1 MYTQFDKDV
10 AVDIRNDKE
19 LLMRMFWT
27 IFFLGSMLL
36 VGLDVR
42 ARRQSTTPNLTAPV
56 ADGDPT
62 GFPTP
67 KP

>member
-1 MYTQFDKDV
+1 
-10 AVDIRNDKE
+10 
-19 LLMRMFWT
+19 MRMFWT

-42 ARRQSTTPNLTAPV
+42 ERRETSNLMPEVHTAN
-56 ADGDPT
+56 DPF

-67 KP
+67 NP

>member
-1 MYTQFDKDV
+1 
-10 AVDIRNDKE
+10 
-19 LLMRMFWT
+19 MRMFWT

-42 ARRQSTTPNLTAPV
+42 ARRQASPASLATPI

-62 GFPTP
+62 GLPTP